1 MSVDHPD
8 LVHEFPELRERIHE
22 LKTHDAE
29 FRTLLDEYHELT
41 RSIVNMESEVTPV
54 STKVEEDAK
63 LRQVLLKVLLYA
75 ILMKQ

>member
-8 LVHEFPELRERIHE
+8 LIHEFPELRERIHE
-22 LKTHDAE
+22 LKTQDAE